1 MSDNSGDRNGDHDA
15 EHDRE
20 HNDEQKSDAERFRE
34 RVEEQMGEAREQ
46 LSGLIP
52 PDFADHFRTAR
63 REFWLAVRSLV
74 DARLDSIED
83 EAKPKS
89 PRNRGKI
96 DID

>member
-1 MSDNSGDRNGDHDA
+1 MSDH
-15 EHDRE
+15 E
-20 HNDEQKSDAERFRE
+20 EQKSDAERFRE
-34 RVEEQMGEAREQ
+34 QMEERMGQAREQ

-52 PDFADHFRTAR
+52 DDFADHFRAAR
-63 REFWLAVRSLV
+63 REFWLAVRSLI

-89 PRNRGKI
+89 QQQRGRI

>member
-1 MSDNSGDRNGDHDA
+1 MSDNSGDRNGDHNG
-15 EHDRE
+15 E

-52 PDFADHFRTAR
+52 PDFAEHFRTAR

-83 EAKPKS
+83 KAKSKT